1 MKTTKTIVSDKSRKT
16 TRHTFGHG
24 VELNRR
30 ITQSGAPG
38 RLQVDPSGYS
48 FTPENMSRQEKRN
61 YDAAV
66 RRFSGSPENQWSGD
80 STAETPDLIELVEE
94 VDTIEQMR
102 IINGKIRDIAVDHE
116 KNFGVDIDV
125 TADNV
130 NTVIKLQKSLVKH
143 KNTQDSILVEGLIE
157 EINGINHQ
165 RKLKKE
171 NQ

>member
-1 MKTTKTIVSDKSRKT
+1 MCS
-16 TRHTFGHG
+16 
-24 VELNRR
+24 
-30 ITQSGAPG
+30 
-38 RLQVDPSGYS
+38 
-48 FTPENMSRQEKRN
+48 
-61 YDAAV
+61 
-66 RRFSGSPENQWSGD
+66 
-80 STAETPDLIELVEE
+80 ETPDLIELVEE